1 MTRQARETRGRGSGR
16 MGARTA
22 AWLAW
27 SVWALCVA
35 LAVLSVLLDLYIPS
49 ARQPPNFT
57 VLAGV
62 PLLMYPTI
70 GAFVVSRRPKN
81 AVGWILCG
89 MGFIFEVRAFTVACA
104 DYTKVVHRDF
114 LPSREIM
121 LGVTEWVLL
130 PGAILGV
137 VLLVLLFPDGKL
149 QYREWRALVWMAVGG
164 VVALLSFQGA
174 KGAFSSALEVL
185 VWLGAMALIVS
196 CVGSVITVFVRLQ
209 TAEGRKRQQLKWFA
223 YGAAVLLGTFI
234 SSPAAF
240 QIGGQWAVFALI
252 VTGLLGIPVAVG
264 IAILKY
270 RLYDIDRIINRT
282 LVYASLTGILAL
294 VYVGG
299 VTATQAVLQAF
310 TGQEELPQLAI
321 VASTLAIAAL
331 FNPLR
336 RRIQSFIDR
345 RFYRRKYDAAKTLAA
360 FNARLREETDLDVLS
375 DDLVGAVRG
384 TVQPEH
390 ASLWL
395 RPESAPTGQQT
406 D

>member
-1 MTRQARETRGRGSGR
+1 
-16 MGARTA
+16 
-22 AWLAW
+22 
-27 SVWALCVA
+27 
-35 LAVLSVLLDLYIPS
+35 
-49 ARQPPNFT
+49 
-57 VLAGV
+57 
-62 PLLMYPTI
+62 MYPTI

-81 AVGWILCG
+81 AVGWILCS
-89 MGFIFEVRAFTVACA
+89 MGFVFEVRAITVACA
-104 DYTKVVHRDF
+104 DYTKVVQSDF

-121 LGVTEWVLL
+121 LGVTEWVLFPSWL
-130 PGAILGV
+130 LGV

-149 QYREWRALVWMAVGG
+149 LYREWRALVWMAVGG
-164 VVALLSFQGA
+164 VALLSLQGT
-174 KGAFSSALEVL
+174 KGALDSALEVL
-185 VWLGAMALIVS
+185 GWLGGMALIVS

-336 RRIQSFIDR
+336 RRIQFFIDR

-395 RPESAPTGQQT
+395 RPESASGGQQT
-406 D
+406 H